1 MIISYYP
8 HYFMTDYF
16 MSYFRKN
23 NLYLFLFFIFTTN
36 LNITFA
42 NIDNTINIKQIKLEN
57 NQESIVINIEQSSK
71 LSPKIIELLERG
83 IPIVINLKIDLI
95 KEKKYWFNN
104 VINHNNFVYQIKY
117 YSLRKV
123 FEVIDINGN
132 KKNFEDEQ
140 EAIKNLLNNKEI
152 IIKKYRHLNNT
163 KLKIWVELDKKKLP
177 KAIQADVFNK
187 YWDAGSNIIFFEVN
201 KL

>member
-1 MIISYYP
+1 MC
-8 HYFMTDYF
+8 
-16 MSYFRKN
+16 YFRKN
-23 NLYLFLFFIFTTN
+23 NLHLFLFFIFITN
-36 LNITFA
+36 LNLAFG
-42 NIDNTINIKQIKLEN
+42 NIDNRINIKQIKLEN
-57 NQESIVINIEQSSK
+57 NQENIFINLEQSSK

-83 IPIVINLKIDLI
+83 IPIVFNLKIDLI
-95 KEKKYWFNN
+95 KEKKYWFDK
-104 VINHNNFVYQIKY
+104 VINQNNFVYQIKY

-132 KKNFEDEQ
+132 KKNYEDEK
-140 EAIKNLLNNKEI
+140 EAINNLLGNKKI
-152 IIKKYRHLNNT
+152 VIKKYRHLNNT

-187 YWDAGSNIIFFEVN
+187 SWDAGSNIILYDMN

>member
-1 MIISYYP
+1 MC
-8 HYFMTDYF
+8 
-16 MSYFRKN
+16 YFRKN
-23 NLYLFLFFIFTTN
+23 NLHLFLFFIFTTN

-42 NIDNTINIKQIKLEN
+42 NIDNTINIQQIKLEN
-57 NQESIVINIEQSSK
+57 NQENIVINIEQSSK

-83 IPIVINLKIDLI
+83 IPIAFNLKIDLI

-132 KKNFEDEQ
+132 KKIFEDEQ
-140 EAIKNLLNNKEI
+140 EAIKNLLGHKKI
-152 IIKKYRHLNNT
+152 IIKNYRHLNNT
-163 KLKIWVELDKKKLP
+163 KLKIWVELDKKRLTKT
-177 KAIQADVFNK
+177 I
-187 YWDAGSNIIFFEVN
+187 
-201 KL
+201 